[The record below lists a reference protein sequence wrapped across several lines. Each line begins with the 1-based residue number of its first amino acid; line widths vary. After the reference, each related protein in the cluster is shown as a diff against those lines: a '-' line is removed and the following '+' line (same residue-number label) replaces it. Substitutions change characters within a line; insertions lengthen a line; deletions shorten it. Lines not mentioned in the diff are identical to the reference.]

1 MIGEEKVAKWLIKK
15 QRPLKSIYTIKLF
28 CIIDGDST
36 AFSVKIEPEDSVDDL
51 KDAIKKKQSPLFD
64 DIRASDLIL
73 WSVDVADEGIP
84 VHLDHVESKTQL
96 AKSTK
101 SIKIVFGE
109 NLAADTIHCIDRR
122 PAAAVLEPTPRP
134 ASLISRPVSPSRKL
148 IMLNVYP
155 SFYRYEYNQSN

>member
-1 MIGEEKVAKWLIKK
+1 MTSVKV
-15 QRPLKSIYTIKLF
+15 KLF

-36 AFSVKIEPEDSVDDL
+36 AFSVKIEPEDAIDDL

-64 DIRASDLIL
+64 DIRASELIL

-96 AKSTK
+96 TKSTK

-109 NLAADTIHCIDRR
+109 NPAADTIHCIVRR
-122 PAAAVLEPTPRP
+122 PAP
-134 ASLISRPVSPSRKL
+134 AFILLKVNTSTFLRRQVVQVHHLLK
-148 IMLNVYP
+148 N
-155 SFYRYEYNQSN
+155 